1 MELAHW
7 ADHTE
12 TRLGLTKRA
21 PVPGAEGTQVLTKLR
36 SAPLR
41 FCLLGAA
48 ARGGSRPKPP
58 ADPSGLNGHSRIHRS
73 PVSRKREIVEIV
85 GLSGLSPVGAR
96 LGPRFG
102 LIWVGSP
109 RWRLVAR
116 GVEPSATRT
125 AWDGRLRDSNGHQ

>member
-41 FCLLGAA
+41 FCLLTFIRPWGVSTV
-48 ARGGSRPKPP
+48 RG
-58 ADPSGLNGHSRIHRS
+58 
-73 PVSRKREIVEIV
+73 
-85 GLSGLSPVGAR
+85 
-96 LGPRFG
+96 
-102 LIWVGSP
+102 
-109 RWRLVAR
+109 
-116 GVEPSATRT
+116 
-125 AWDGRLRDSNGHQ
+125 

>member
-41 FCLLGAA
+41 FCLLSA
-48 ARGGSRPKPP
+48 
-58 ADPSGLNGHSRIHRS
+58 
-73 PVSRKREIVEIV
+73 
-85 GLSGLSPVGAR
+85 
-96 LGPRFG
+96 PRQDV
-102 LIWVGSP
+102 L
-109 RWRLVAR
+109 
-116 GVEPSATRT
+116 
-125 AWDGRLRDSNGHQ
+125 

>member
-41 FCLLGAA
+41 FCLLHAQVEGKRRSCQYQTPAIQPP
-48 ARGGSRPKPP
+48 RGWIQS
-58 ADPSGLNGHSRIHRS
+58 LH
-73 PVSRKREIVEIV
+73 
-85 GLSGLSPVGAR
+85 
-96 LGPRFG
+96 
-102 LIWVGSP
+102 
-109 RWRLVAR
+109 
-116 GVEPSATRT
+116 T
-125 AWDGRLRDSNGHQ
+125 

>member
-41 FCLLGAA
+41 F
-48 ARGGSRPKPP
+48 
-58 ADPSGLNGHSRIHRS
+58 
-73 PVSRKREIVEIV
+73 
-85 GLSGLSPVGAR
+85 
-96 LGPRFG
+96 
-102 LIWVGSP
+102 
-109 RWRLVAR
+109 RLVAI
-116 GVEPSATRT
+116 A
-125 AWDGRLRDSNGHQ
+125 

>member
-41 FCLLGAA
+41 FCLLGLILEANVDVL
-48 ARGGSRPKPP
+48 PVKL
-58 ADPSGLNGHSRIHRS
+58 ADWLSSLCYVHS
-73 PVSRKREIVEIV
+73 
-85 GLSGLSPVGAR
+85 
-96 LGPRFG
+96 
-102 LIWVGSP
+102 
-109 RWRLVAR
+109 
-116 GVEPSATRT
+116 
-125 AWDGRLRDSNGHQ
+125 